1 LSTQKEITMIQRNHR
16 KAGTI
21 AFLALTLLVL
31 TACGTIEVGIVR
43 EERIEQPHSETP
55 MPPESVPVG
64 TSGTQPTV
72 EISLERVITP
82 VEPTPTS
89 AFATPEPARPA
100 FTPMAVEAF
109 TAPDGLR
116 VALIKEG
123 DVWLWAAEA
132 KTWVRLT
139 TGAGADGDV
148 RITDDGVMLAF
159 TRGDELWA
167 VNSDGSSQRLLVSVD
182 DLVAMDPP
190 EAVVRLHGYEW
201 VPGTHVLAY
210 NTHLQMAIG
219 LVLNDDLHLVDADT
233 LEHTEL
239 LPPGQGGE
247 FYYSPD
253 GSQIAIVTRGDIS
266 LVDADG
272 GNRRDAVLTYTPVAT
287 YSEVAYYAQPVWAPN
302 SRALRVAIP
311 PADPRAAPGQHTTI
325 WHIPSDGSPAGLVTS
340 IDVAPILGPHA
351 VLLSPDL
358 NFVAYAQLRQ
368 PESGSA
374 EDAQW
379 LLQVQR
385 LDNGDW
391 IAFPHPS
398 IFHAW
403 APDSRHFAFQ
413 SGLSPHLLIGQWSGP
428 TKASAVDAGTPISD
442 LRWIDA
448 GYHLF
453 LAQRGAAAGEQRD
466 AWELIL
472 SDVHGS
478 NTILTSA
485 ERLLRYDLTIAK
497 EGSLPLPFLVT
508 PTPMPT
514 PDVSLIEATPTPTR
528 EPPSAV
534 IDVQWDTSPS
544 ARIVRYYSPSTTAGM
559 AGAYDRR
566 YYVPEVQVWG
576 NGRIMWVVK
585 ERGSRRVLEG
595 QLTTEQMKA
604 LLQRIV
610 EAGFFGW
617 EERYYVPGGHSFPFM
632 YLEVNL
638 TRHSKE
644 VAEHGGAPEAFYEL
658 VELLEGGAAAE
669 GHEYV
674 PTRGYLTA
682 TGLGPPEQIG
692 ATPEAQWPETTAGF
706 ALNEVGDGRYI
717 EGEALAFAWQAVN
730 QYTRAP
736 VYVESKG
743 DLYTIMVQIPGVSYA
758 EPPAPD

>member
-1 LSTQKEITMIQRNHR
+1 MIQCKHP
-16 KAGTI
+16 KAGTV
-21 AFLALTLLVL
+21 ALLTLTLLIL

-43 EERIEQPHSETP
+43 EERIEQPYSEIT
-55 MPPESVPVG
+55 MPPESVPVR

-72 EISLERVITP
+72 EISLEAVISP
-82 VEPTPTS
+82 VQPTPTS
-89 AFATPEPARPA
+89 ALVTPEPAVPA
-100 FTPMAVEAF
+100 FTPMPVEAF

-139 TGAGADGDV
+139 TGGGADGDV
-148 RITDDGVMLAF
+148 RITDDSAMLAF

-182 DLVAMDPP
+182 DLGAMEPP
-190 EAVVRLHGYEW
+190 EAVVRLHRYEW

-210 NTHLQMAIG
+210 NTQLRMAIG

-233 LEHTEL
+233 LEHTAL
-239 LPPGQGGE
+239 LSPGQGGE

-253 GSQIAIVTRGDIS
+253 GSEIAIVTPGDIS

-272 GNRRDAVLTYTPVAT
+272 GNRRDALLTYTPVAT
-287 YSEVAYYAQPVWAPN
+287 YSEYAYYAQPVWAPDGK
-302 SRALRVAIP
+302 ALRVAIP
-311 PADPRAAPGQHTTI
+311 PADPQAAPGQHTTI
-325 WHIPSDGSPAGLVTS
+325 WHIPGDGTPARLVTS
-340 IDVAPILGPHA
+340 IEVAPVLGPHA
-351 VLLSPDL
+351 ALLSPDL
-358 NFVAYAQLRQ
+358 SLVAYAQLRQ
-368 PESGSA
+368 PEDGSA
-374 EDAQW
+374 EDAQL

-403 APDSRHFAFQ
+403 APDSRYFAFQ
-413 SGLSPHLLIGQWSGP
+413 SGLTPHLLIGQWSGP
-428 TKASAVDAGTPISD
+428 TKAGGVDAGTPISD
-442 LRWIDA
+442 LRWTDA

-453 LAQRGAAAGEQRD
+453 LAQRGAEAGEQSA

-478 NTILTSA
+478 NTVLTST
-485 ERLLRYDLTIAK
+485 ERLLRYDVTIAR
-497 EGSLPLPFLVT
+497 EGSLPHPFQVT
-508 PTPMPT
+508 PTPT
-514 PDVSLIEATPTPTR
+514 PDVSLLEPMPTPTA
-528 EPPSAV
+528 EPSPAV

-544 ARIVRYYSPSTTAGM
+544 VRIVRYYSPSTTAGL

-576 NGRIMWVVK
+576 DGRIIWVVQAR
-585 ERGSRRVLEG
+585 ESRRLLEG
-595 QLTTEQMKA
+595 HLTPEQMKA
-604 LLQRIV
+604 LLQLV
-610 EAGFFGW
+610 VDAGFFGW
-617 EERYYVPGGHSFPFM
+617 EERYYTPGGHSFPFM
-632 YLEVNL
+632 HLEVNL
-638 TRHSKE
+638 IGHSKE
-644 VAEHGGAPEAFYEL
+644 VAEHGGAPDEFYEL
-658 VELLEGGAAAE
+658 EGFLSSGAGAA
-669 GHEYV
+669 GREYV

-682 TGLGPPEQIG
+682 TVLGPPEQIG

-706 ALNEVGDGRYI
+706 ALNEVGEGRYI

-743 DLYTIMVQIPGVSYA
+743 DLYTIMVQIPGVSYD
-758 EPPAPD
+758 EPPPPG